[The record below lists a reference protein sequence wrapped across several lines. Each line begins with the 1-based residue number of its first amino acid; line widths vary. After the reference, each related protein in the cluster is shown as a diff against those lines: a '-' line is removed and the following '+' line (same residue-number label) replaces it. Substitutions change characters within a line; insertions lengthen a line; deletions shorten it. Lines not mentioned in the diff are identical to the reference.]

1 MRFLLW
7 PFEAIIKLVAGI
19 IKATGRLTAII
30 LGLVFIIAGVAVSLT
45 VIGAIIGIPLALFG
59 FMLMVKGFF

>member
-7 PFEAIIKLVAGI
+7 PFEAIFKLASGI
-19 IKATGRLTAII
+19 IKTTGRLTAII
-30 LGLVFIIAGVAVSLT
+30 LGIVFMIAGVAVSLT
-45 VIGAIIGIPLALFG
+45 IVGAIIGIPLALFG